1 LTGLTLHEQ
10 RRSFK
15 PLNKLSSIDA
25 FSFQAALGARGP
37 VEHPVL
43 LLEPVELFD
52 VELVGGA
59 RQIEP
64 LLSDVLV
71 TSGFEE
77 VVYRVDE
84 APGLVV
90 ALSAP
95 ELAEVPL
102 LSLQYLGECLV
113 AELVAGS
120 NALALG
126 RSCNCVHGCCDSAA
140 GAVRHKCELN
150 SIGTHCESVDRGW
163 LSAGPDWLSD
173 GPD

>member
-1 LTGLTLHEQ
+1 
-10 RRSFK
+10 
-15 PLNKLSSIDA
+15 
-25 FSFQAALGARGP
+25 
-37 VEHPVL
+37 VL
-43 LLEPVELFD
+43 LHEPVELFD
-52 VELVGGA
+52 VELVSGA
-59 RQIEP
+59 RHIES

-71 TSGFEE
+71 TSGFGE
-77 VVYRVDE
+77 VADQVDE
-84 APGLVV
+84 ALGLVV

-95 ELAEVPL
+95 ELAVAVPL
-102 LSLQYLGECLV
+102 SHQYIGQCLV

-163 LSAGPDWLSD
+163 LSAGPDLLSAGPDWLSAVAD
-173 GPD
+173 LLSAVADLLVTVSGSV